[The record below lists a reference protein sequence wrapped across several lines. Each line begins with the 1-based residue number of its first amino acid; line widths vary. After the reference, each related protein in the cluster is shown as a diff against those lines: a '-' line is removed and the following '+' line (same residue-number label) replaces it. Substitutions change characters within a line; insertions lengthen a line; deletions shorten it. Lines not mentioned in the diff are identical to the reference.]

1 MFIVV
6 TVISIL
12 LKPTFS
18 QISIHSQIIGEHFTA
33 IGQEKKTL
41 LRRLKDIGMA
51 SEKLYRDSLTFLIF
65 DMDSSMPIYFP
76 TILYDTYLCHMRG
89 KK

>member
-1 MFIVV
+1 MAIKNLRFEIYFQSFLFIVV

-33 IGQEKKTL
+33 IGQEKK
-41 LRRLKDIGMA
+41 
-51 SEKLYRDSLTFLIF
+51 
-65 DMDSSMPIYFP
+65 
-76 TILYDTYLCHMRG
+76 
-89 KK
+89 KKHF